1 MQMGLSSEEIWDSLE
16 LKLINVKGIKNLDPM
31 LVARIDAVINHYNG
45 NITKGFKDSV
55 LGKVEALVK
64 ILESKEYYKIR
75 NIDGALMNKLVD
87 LGTELDLFRK
97 VIVNEIN
104 SAIPVDKKTVSREKL
119 PNLAT
124 DKEEELYKDNGATP
138 RII

>member
-75 NIDGALMNKLVD
+75 NIDGALMNKLV
-87 LGTELDLFRK
+87 ELFRK

-104 SAIPVDKKTVSREKL
+104 SAIPVDKTPVSREKL